1 MVSIATSEN
10 LHEHFSIDIPV
21 FSGTLSELNY
31 ALRNGRVLASEIN
44 VLELVLSY
52 LQYYKRLANHD
63 INLATETLP
72 QLARVIELKARFLLP
87 KPPQETS
94 EEELLEET
102 IEAVESLEALEE
114 AIHFLRR
121 RRDDRRVIVT
131 AKAPKP
137 SYPRPEKS
145 LNISISK
152 LTELA
157 SRYQATNYFELAKE
171 RLSMRGAIEN
181 LSALLL
187 KVKRGLLKELV
198 PTDWPTLIVYFGG
211 MLELVKESALK
222 AQQDEAYGE
231 IALFLEEV

>member
-1 MVSIATSEN
+1 MVTLPTSES
-10 LHEHFSIDIPV
+10 LYESFSIDTAA

-31 ALRNGRVLASEIN
+31 ALRNNRIAASEIN
-44 VLELVLSY
+44 VLELVLNY

-87 KPPQETS
+87 KPPQETT

-121 RRDDRRVIVT
+121 RRDDRTIIVT
-131 AKAPKP
+131 AKTPKP
-137 SYPRPEKS
+137 SYPRPERALKI
-145 LNISISK
+145 NISK

-181 LSALLL
+181 LSAILI
-187 KVKRGLLKELV
+187 KVRRGFLKELV
-198 PTDWPTLIVYFGG
+198 PADWPTLIVYFGG
-211 MLELVKESALK
+211 MLELVKEDVLK
-222 AQQDEAYGE
+222 AQQDEVYGE
-231 IALFLEEV
+231 IALILED

>member
-1 MVSIATSEN
+1 MVTIPTSES
-10 LHEHFSIDIPV
+10 LHESFSIDTPA

-31 ALRNGRVLASEIN
+31 ALRNDRVAASEIN
-44 VLELVLSY
+44 VLELVLNY
-52 LQYYKRLANHD
+52 LKYYKRLANYD

-121 RRDDRRVIVT
+121 RRDDRKIIVT
-131 AKAPKP
+131 AKTPKP
-137 SYPRPEKS
+137 NYPRPERALK
-145 LNISISK
+145 IGISK

-157 SRYQATNYFELAKE
+157 SRYQVTNYFELAKE

-181 LSALLL
+181 LSAILA
-187 KVKRGLLKELV
+187 KVRRGFLKELV

-211 MLELVKESALK
+211 MLELVKEDILK
-222 AQQDEAYGE
+222 AQQDEVYGE
-231 IALFLEEV
+231 IVLILEE